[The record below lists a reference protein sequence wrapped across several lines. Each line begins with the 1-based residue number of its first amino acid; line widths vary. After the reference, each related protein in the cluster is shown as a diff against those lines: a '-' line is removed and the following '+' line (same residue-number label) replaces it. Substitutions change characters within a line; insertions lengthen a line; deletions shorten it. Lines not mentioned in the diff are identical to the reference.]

1 MKKLTSISGMGDVR
15 RFHLSLKRIIL
26 CVNSRY
32 RERSVRGFLFDI
44 FLCRLAYIWPPRVNV
59 IFNWHSL
66 TSPLPLLP
74 PPQFTFLFSHKMAA
88 CFVNYGSSC
97 FFLQNVRRPWLRGKS
112 SQTIWLA
119 MHFLC
124 CQTNDYRVDVHVAG
138 PGKHQGTDRG
148 WTHLPN
154 NFTVFSKFSLQ
165 NTLFL
170 T

>member
-1 MKKLTSISGMGDVR
+1 MKKLTSISGIGDVR
-15 RFHLSLKRIIL
+15 RFYLSLKRIIL

-32 RERSVRGFLFDI
+32 RERWSVRGFLFDI
-44 FLCRLAYIWPPRVNV
+44 FFLCRLAYIWPPRVNV

-66 TSPLPLLP
+66 TSSPLPP
-74 PPQFTFLFSHKMAA
+74 FFPTSPIYTFLFSHKMAA

-97 FFLQNVRRPWLRGKS
+97 FFLQNVRRPWLWGKS

-138 PGKHQGTDRG
+138 PGKHTLSRG
-148 WTHLPN
+148 G
-154 NFTVFSKFSLQ
+154 
-165 NTLFL
+165 
-170 T
+170 